1 LPEVDERGENRR
13 RQTIH
18 AEERPMPPETP
29 AEPTVG
35 DPITD
40 LTDPRALT
48 ILTTEHWSQLSA
60 RSLAYNEAFTR
71 GGMFLTF
78 LSASLVA
85 LALFAQGM
93 SFGDQFL
100 TIAALVLAFDF
111 VIGLATYARISGAN
125 VDDLR
130 AMHAMARLR
139 HGYVQAAPSL
149 ERYFTSPVHDDID
162 SVVLA
167 YGAGPQTSGLSLVL
181 YGLTTSGGMIGIV
194 VSMVGGVLAGVLALM
209 VVSEGLAIWIGL
221 AGAVI
226 TFSLIVLLT
235 VGTVPRHQAGMTALF
250 PAPGAAA
257 STDQ

>member
-1 LPEVDERGENRR
+1 
-13 RQTIH
+13 
-18 AEERPMPPETP
+18 MPPESP

-35 DPITD
+35 DPISD

-71 GGMFLTF
+71 GAMFLTF

-93 SFGDQFL
+93 NFGAEFL
-100 TIAALVLAFDF
+100 TIAAIVLAFDF
-111 VIGLATYARISGAN
+111 VIGLTTYARINGAN

-149 ERYFTSPVHDDID
+149 ERYFTSPVYDDIE

-167 YGAGPQTSGLSLVL
+167 YGAGPQTTGLNLVL
-181 YGLTTSGGMIGIV
+181 YGVTTSGGMIGLI

-209 VVSEGLAIWIGL
+209 VVSEALAIWFGV
-221 AGAVI
+221 AGAIVTFIVI
-226 TFSLIVLLT
+226 LGLT
-235 VGTVPRHQAGMTALF
+235 VGSVPRHQAGMTALF
-250 PAPGAAA
+250 PAPTATPGDDA
-257 STDQ
+257 